1 MREKCSGRMP
11 YPGGIYEIFSTF
23 MRISVN
29 FLSQNFVSVAM
40 EMHVN
45 TASVVLSSTVYH
57 DG

>member
-1 MREKCSGRMP
+1 MREKRSGQMP
-11 YPGGIYEIFSTF
+11 YPEGTYEIFSTF
-23 MRISVN
+23 MRIFVN

-40 EMHVN
+40 KMHVN